1 MGFYSEGG
9 DHRLVYHIVVWV
21 MNLIGAACSSLLLH
35 LIRSEAKNGENCH
48 SFLIKHMSRGQIAYD
63 LSFPASGVYYGNT
76 VFIIFNIFQII
87 GGLSVAIISNIMTI
101 VVYYVIKERRYIDI
115 LSHKE
120 KLFALVLV
128 PVILML
134 VFFLLAMLGDDRLDW
149 LLGLQQSIYFWC
161 RLASI
166 VVNFIVCSLAF
177 VFVVQLNRRAF
188 VDQSRKAVYTVVS
201 RLLWYPIVQSIS
213 RSGLTVY
220 ELVYGWDFDPDT
232 VTESQFAWQ
241 LFYSIITPMASI
253 GYLAIYLVMQPKA
266 WTQVAIRFGLSSD
279 VVSSSVSESGGFI
292 PQFSTTSIT
301 SKSIFETSHSD
312 LHVTQIETTSDS
324 LHSTLNV
331 ITVDDLSD
339 AELRGLIKIPAF
351 K

>member
-1 MGFYSEGG
+1 MGFYGEGG
-9 DHRLVYHIVVWV
+9 DHRLVYHILVWA
-21 MNLIGAACSSLLLH
+21 MNLIGAACSSLLLY
-35 LIRSEAKNGENCH
+35 LLRVEAKNSENCH
-48 SFLIKHMSRGQIAYD
+48 NFLIKHMSRGQLAYD
-63 LSFPASGVYYGNT
+63 LSFPVSGIYYGNT

-115 LSHKE
+115 LSHKG
-120 KLFALVLV
+120 KLYAIVFA
-128 PVILML
+128 PVVLML

-166 VVNFIVCSLAF
+166 VINFIVCSLAF
-177 VFVVQLNRRAF
+177 VFVVQLNRKALI
-188 VDQSRKAVYTVVS
+188 DQSRKAVYTVVT

-220 ELVYGWDFDPDT
+220 ELVYGWDFDPDV
-232 VTESQFAWQ
+232 VTKAQFAWQ
-241 LFYSIITPMASI
+241 LFYTIITPMASI

-266 WTQVAIRFGLSSD
+266 WTQVVNRFGYSTD
-279 VVSSSVSESGGFI
+279 VLSSSVSESGGHI
-292 PQFSTTSIT
+292 PELFHTSIS

-312 LHVTQIETTSDS
+312 LHVSEIETPCDS

-331 ITVDDLSD
+331 TSIDDLSD
-339 AELRGLIKIPAF
+339 DELRGLIRVTTF